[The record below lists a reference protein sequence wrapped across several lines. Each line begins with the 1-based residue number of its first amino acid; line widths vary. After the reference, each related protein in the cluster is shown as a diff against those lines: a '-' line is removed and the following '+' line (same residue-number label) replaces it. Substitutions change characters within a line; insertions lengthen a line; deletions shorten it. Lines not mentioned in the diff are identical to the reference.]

1 MSLSPPA
8 AASPSSA
15 AKPRLDLILA
25 HLESVVIGAA
35 DAAFLLLAAL
45 LAGGHALIQ
54 GEPGIG
60 KTSLAKS
67 LAQLIH
73 GTFRRVQFTPD
84 LLPSDILGYSVY
96 HQPTARFEFVEG
108 PVFSHLLLADEINR
122 TSPRVQSAL
131 LECMNEGQV
140 SIDGETRSLA
150 APFMVV
156 ATQNSHYATG
166 TFPLPEP
173 QLDRF
178 LVSIEMHLPPVAMQA
193 RILRQHAR
201 SGQDTPAL
209 DAAATVEEVRAW
221 QEAARALPVA
231 ESICDY
237 VVALCEAARHHRSLR
252 QGVSTRG
259 SLALL
264 RAAQAAAF
272 LHGHEAVFPEDV
284 KRVFIPVLAHRLA
297 PAGDEGAGW
306 TSDEPGRRRQVVEAL
321 RGVLHEVAAP

>member
-1 MSLSPPA
+1 MSLPVLAAPPA
-8 AASPSSA
+8 L
-15 AKPRLDLILA
+15 KHRLDGILSR
-25 HLESVVIGAA
+25 LEGVVIGAA
-35 DAAFLLLAAL
+35 DPAFLLLTAL

-60 KTSLAKS
+60 KTSLAKA

-73 GTFRRVQFTPD
+73 GRFRRVQFTPD

-140 SIDGETRSLA
+140 SIDGETRTLT

-178 LVSIEMHLPPVAMQA
+178 LVSIEMQLPPASVQA

-201 SGQDTPAL
+201 SGLDAPAL
-209 DAAATVEEVRAW
+209 EAAASVEEVRAW
-221 QEAARALPVA
+221 QEAARSKPVA

-237 VVALCEAARHHRSLR
+237 VVALCEATRHHRSLR
-252 QGVSTRG
+252 QGVSTRA
-259 SLALL
+259 SLGLL
-264 RAAQAAAF
+264 RAAQAAAL
-272 LHGHEAVFPEDV
+272 LHGNEAVYPEDV
-284 KRVFIPVLAHRLA
+284 KRVFIPVLAHRLV
-297 PAGDEGAGW
+297 PAGDEGGMWSAE
-306 TSDEPGRRRQVVEAL
+306 EPGRRRQVAEAL
-321 RGVLHEVAAP
+321 QSILEDVAAP